1 MKEQSPILYLKKFL
15 SFEIVCLVLVG
26 IAVYSGTLDHTFH
39 FDDKPNLWNNSS
51 LQISSLSVDELVKAG
66 FESILHNRP
75 VANISFALNYY
86 FHGLE
91 VRGYHAV
98 NIIIHLL
105 AGILLFYFVKI
116 TLSIPCVRDRYG
128 PAKSIPFFTALIWL
142 VHPLQ
147 TQSVTY
153 IVQRMN
159 SMGAM
164 FFIMAM
170 LFYVKARMTPE
181 KKKKVLFFLTSFIA
195 GLLAF
200 GTKENTATLPAFI
213 LLYEWYFFQDLRVK
227 ISRTQLFWI
236 IITGFIFTFVL
247 YLFLGSSPL
256 ERLTSGYGGR
266 PFTLSQRLLTE
277 PRVVLHYMSLLFYPH
292 PGRLNLDYDFPLSYS
307 LVSPMITLLSI
318 SMIIG
323 MLGIAFYTAKKNRLY
338 SFCIL
343 WFLGNLVIESST
355 IALEMVYEHRTYLPS
370 MMAILLF
377 VMFFHQ
383 VAKKRAVLLACLVS
397 VTLLF
402 SYWTY
407 DRNKVWK
414 DELTLWSDT
423 HKKSPDKARTN
434 QHFGVALSNAGRVD
448 EAVPIFERAFQL
460 YEQEIKLQQ
469 HVPYR
474 EKSFHLQNLGAIYK
488 KKGEYKKAIAYFHRA
503 LKLFYYSSKTHFH
516 LAYCYEKIWD
526 IETAIYHYAKAL
538 DFAKHHSSDLVMQ
551 ESVRNIRISLDR
563 AKMLQ
568 KTQKKREVLLKNNSG
583 S

>member
-15 SFEIVCLVLVG
+15 SFEIICLLLAG
-26 IAVYSGTLDHTFH
+26 IAVYWGTLDHTFQL
-39 FDDKPNLWNNSS
+39 DDKNTIWNNPFI
-51 LQISSLSVDELVKAG
+51 QISSLSVDELVKAG
-66 FESILHNRP
+66 FESVLHNRP

-128 PAKSIPFFTALIWL
+128 SAKFIPFFTALIWL

-195 GLLAF
+195 CLLAF

-213 LLYEWYFFQDLRVK
+213 LLYEWYFFQDLRMK
-227 ISRTQLFWI
+227 ISRQQFCWI
-236 IITGFIFTFVL
+236 LSIGLLLVFVL
-247 YLFLGSSPL
+247 YLFLGTSPL
-256 ERLTSGYGGR
+256 DRLTSGYGGR

-277 PRVVLHYMSLLFYPH
+277 PRVVLHYISLLFSPH

-323 MLGIAFYTAKKNRLY
+323 LLGIAFYTAKKNRLY

-355 IALEMVYEHRTYLPS
+355 IALEMVFEHRTYLPS

-423 HKKSPDKARTN
+423 HKKSPDKARPN
-434 QHFGVALSNAGRVD
+434 QHFGVALSNADRVD